1 MNYKALR
8 EFYLTELKPTEWEH
22 ESNEIIQRVAYA
34 LSGKTQLELITEPHV
49 LFSFEEVQT
58 ILHRLTSGEPIQYIL
73 GFEWFGNL
81 KLAVNPSVLIPRPET
96 EELCQWL
103 LEEVQSNYNG
113 KEISVLDMGTGSGCI
128 PIYLKIKN
136 PNLRI
141 TALDISTEAL
151 QTAKQNA
158 ITHGVEI
165 DWIPM
170 DMLNPLPLKNFS
182 IIICNPPYILPEEQN
197 QMQPRVKDY
206 EPHQALFVTNHDVLQ
221 FYKAVYHFA
230 LANTLQTAVLFFEV
244 HQDYAH
250 QVENYFQQQQMKTEL
265 RKDVYGNSRMLKC
278 WFS

>member
-8 EFYLTELKPTEWEH
+8 EFYLTALKPTEWEH

-34 LSGKTQLELITEPHV
+34 LSGKTPLELITEPNV
-49 LFSFEEVQT
+49 VFSIEEVQA
-58 ILHRLTSGEPIQYIL
+58 ILHRLKSGEPIQYIL

-96 EELCQWL
+96 EELCLWL
-103 LEEVQSNYNG
+103 LEEIQSSSNNQQL
-113 KEISVLDMGTGSGCI
+113 SVLDIGTGSGCI
-128 PIYLKIKN
+128 PIYLKTKK
-136 PNLRI
+136 PELQV
-141 TALDISTEAL
+141 TALDISTKAL
-151 QTAKQNA
+151 ETAQQNA
-158 ITHGVEI
+158 ITYGVEI
-165 DWIPM
+165 DWVEM
-170 DMLNPLPLKNFS
+170 DILHPSPLNKFN

-230 LANTLQTAVLFFEV
+230 RRNSKPSSVLFFEV

-250 QVENYFQQQQMKTEL
+250 QVENYFQQKQMKTEL